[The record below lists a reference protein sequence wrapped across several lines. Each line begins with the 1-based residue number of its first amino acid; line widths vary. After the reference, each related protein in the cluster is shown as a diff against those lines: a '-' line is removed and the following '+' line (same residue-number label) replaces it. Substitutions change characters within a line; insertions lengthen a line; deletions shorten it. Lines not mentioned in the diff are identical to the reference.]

1 MDTAAQL
8 NEDTGLP
15 EKNATVLPTVGDKP
29 TPIWRVHPLLGTMWK
44 TKNSRFHAADRLR
57 QRGYWKGIALSF
69 LSAYVL
75 VLSVVP
81 KYLEGVGSGAHR
93 DYIGLIAL
101 SASIVLLVFSVISI
115 FDEDKLRSS
124 YMHDNAKA
132 ITALYHSYKLAIDT
146 AAKNGQSPPSGDTV
160 NEQYQAIMDKCPFNH
175 DSIDWLKT
183 SIDIGKEEEEDT
195 NGMKAKLRLW
205 MFYDIGLW
213 PALSI
218 LIPIILSAVFFMTL

>member
-1 MDTAAQL
+1 MDTAAQQ
-8 NEDTGLP
+8 NGDTGLP
-15 EKNATVLPTVGDKP
+15 ENDAKTLGPIVDKP

-44 TKNSRFHAADRLR
+44 TKNSRFHASDRLR

-81 KYLEGVGSGAHR
+81 KYLEGVGSIAHR

-101 SASIVLLVFSVISI
+101 SASIVLLVFSIISI

-146 AAKNGQSPPSGDTV
+146 AAKGGNNAPSSDAI
-160 NEQYQAIMDKCPFNH
+160 NEQYQAIMEKCPFNH

-183 SIDIGKEEEEDT
+183 TIDIEKEEGKET
-195 NGMKAKLRLW
+195 KGLKAKLRWW

-218 LIPIILSAVFFMTL
+218 VVPIILSAIFLVTL

>member
-1 MDTAAQL
+1 M
-8 NEDTGLP
+8 P
-15 EKNATVLPTVGDKP
+15 ENNATTLGPVVDKP

-81 KYLEGVGSGAHR
+81 KYLEDVGSSAHR

-101 SASIVLLVFSVISI
+101 SASIILLIFSIMSI

-146 AAKNGQSPPSGDTV
+146 AAKGGHSAPSSDTV
-160 NEQYQAIMDKCPFNH
+160 NEQYQEIMEKCPFNH

-183 SIDIGKEEEEDT
+183 TIDIDGEEGKET
-195 NGMKAKLRLW
+195 KGMKRKLRWW

-213 PALSI
+213 PTLSI
-218 LIPIILSAVFFMTL
+218 GVPIILSAIFLVTL